1 MKSGTKLKQIL
12 VSLFGNVVLG
22 AGVAFSAQ
30 ARLGTDPSVSGSQAI
45 SNYFGISL
53 GLMVTITNIILAIC
67 VFIIYRKNLGIT
79 TLIVVFLNQYPIDFF
94 SELIPYTDV
103 FAIRILYVL
112 IGSVLV
118 AFACNIMINSNLGMG
133 VYDAF
138 VFSFVYRFNI
148 KFIIVR
154 YIVDASFLAITL
166 LFKGYIGI
174 GTILAYLLTGNLMNI
189 TKPYIDK
196 IVHFE

>member
-1 MKSGTKLKQIL
+1 MKSKTKCKQIL
-12 VSLFGNVVLG
+12 VSLLGNIVLG

-45 SNYFGISL
+45 SNYYGISL

-67 VFIIYRKNLGIT
+67 VFFIYRKNLGIT
-79 TLIVVFLNQYPIDFF
+79 TLMVVFLNQYPIDFF
-94 SELIPYTDV
+94 SKVIPYSDV
-103 FAIRILYVL
+103 FMIRIIYIL
-112 IGSVLV
+112 IGSILV
-118 AFACNIMINSNLGMG
+118 AIACNIMINSNLGMG

-154 YIVDASFLAITL
+154 YIVDALFLAITL

-196 IVHFE
+196 LIHFE